1 MHRTK
6 ILVEKMLS
14 QSVISLSI
22 SPCNFELNTRTR
34 ISAPSLVSL
43 ELTEILG
50 WTHALESLPSWMI
63 AVRTIAYTVTLGIVV
78 IMFHVETT
86 AQESMVSMMM
96 IVCFSV
102 VCRIC
107 WFGPVV
113 YILRHFPVVDKLTVQ
128 PKEKPKVKIEKDHGL
143 TYLN

>member
-1 MHRTK
+1 MLVMHRTK

-50 WTHALESLPSWMI
+50 WTHALESLPS
-63 AVRTIAYTVTLGIVV
+63 
-78 IMFHVETT
+78 
-86 AQESMVSMMM
+86 Q
-96 IVCFSV
+96 
-102 VCRIC
+102 
-107 WFGPVV
+107 
-113 YILRHFPVVDKLTVQ
+113 
-128 PKEKPKVKIEKDHGL
+128 
-143 TYLN
+143 